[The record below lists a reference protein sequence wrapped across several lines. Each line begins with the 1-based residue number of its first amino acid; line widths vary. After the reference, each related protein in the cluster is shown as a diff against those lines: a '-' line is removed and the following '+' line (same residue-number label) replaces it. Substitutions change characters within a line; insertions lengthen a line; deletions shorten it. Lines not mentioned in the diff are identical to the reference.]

1 MSDESADGAF
11 DDARRAEVERP
22 WRSARGVAI
31 PTIGLAGAVCAASVV
46 STAAAVHGALPSL
59 IAVPLHVVWAY
70 LAFTPAHEASHGNV
84 AGTNARLRWL
94 ETTVGWVGFAILA
107 LPYSMFRYLHLRHHS
122 HTNDPEND
130 PDLRASG
137 GTMASILFGCF
148 TVQWGY
154 VRVLR
159 RELDRGSPG
168 AEDAMRGVWLYMAVS
183 LVVLGT
189 AVWFGF
195 WKWLLLLWILPAS
208 IAQGCL
214 ALVFDW
220 LPHHPHASRERYKD
234 TRIILF
240 PGLETLLLG
249 QTHHLIHHLYPR
261 LPFYRYSECF
271 ASVRPV
277 LEAKGSSIVEP
288 MR

>member
-1 MSDESADGAF
+1 M
-11 DDARRAEVERP
+11 
-22 WRSARGVAI
+22 
-31 PTIGLAGAVCAASVV
+31 
-46 STAAAVHGALPSL
+46 
-59 IAVPLHVVWAY
+59 AVPLHFVWAY
-70 LAFTPAHEASHGNV
+70 LAFTPGHEASHGNV

-94 ETTVGWVGFAILA
+94 EDVLGWAMFAVLA

-137 GTMASILFGCF
+137 KNAASVLFGCF

-159 RELDRGSPG
+159 IQSEHGSPG
-168 AEDAMRGVWLYMAVS
+168 ARDAMRGVWLYTGVSLAFLGMAVW
-183 LVVLGT
+183 L
-189 AVWFGF
+189 GF
-195 WKWLLLLWILPAS
+195 WRWLLLLWILPAWL
-208 IAQGCL
+208 AQGCL

-220 LPHHPHASRERYKD
+220 LPHHPHASRERYRD
-234 TRIILF
+234 TRVILF

-261 LPFYRYSECF
+261 LPFYRYSQCF
-271 ASVRPV
+271 AAVRPV
-277 LEAKGSSIVEP
+277 LEAKDALIIDP
-288 MR
+288 MTRKARG